1 MPEAD
6 DGAGVNAPT
15 RIRDALES
23 GGVALG
29 ARTLTRSPAMI
40 EALGRLGLD
49 YVWIDLEHGGPSAGD
64 ATTIADYVR
73 AAEAGGVEP
82 LVRLPSGEGH
92 VVRKV
97 LDAGVRT
104 VLIPRVETAAEVR
117 AALKAA
123 RFVYDGEPGARG
135 SASGR
140 AADWGDKPPDYA
152 GREDATTT
160 VGVMIEN
167 RHAVADIDAILS
179 VPELGFA
186 FIGPGDLSVSL
197 GHPLSTGH
205 PHVVE
210 AIDGVRAACLDAG
223 VPVGR
228 IADGVDDAIEAVES
242 GYRVVRIGGDVAAA
256 RQVLGGR
263 LDGVREGIE

>member
-1 MPEAD
+1 MY
-6 DGAGVNAPT
+6 APT
-15 RIRDALES
+15 RIRDALDA

-40 EALGRLGLD
+40 EAFGGLGLD
-49 YVWIDLEHGGPSAGD
+49 FVWIDLEHGGPAAGD
-64 ATTIADYVR
+64 ATAVAEYVR
-73 AAEAGGVEP
+73 AAEASGVEP

-104 VLIPRVETAAEVR
+104 VLVPRVETAEGVR
-117 AALKAA
+117 RAVRAA
-123 RFVYDGEPGARG
+123 RFVHDGEPGARG

-140 AADWGDKPPDYA
+140 AADWGTKPPDYVE
-152 GREDATTT
+152 REDATTT

-186 FIGPGDLSVSL
+186 FVGPGDLSVSL
-197 GHPLSTGH
+197 GHPLDTGH
-205 PHVVE
+205 PDVAE
-210 AIDGVRAACLDAG
+210 AIETVRRAGLDAG

-228 IADGVDDAIEAVES
+228 IANGVDAAVDAVES
-242 GYRVVRIGGDVAAA
+242 GYRIVRIGGDLGAA
-256 RQVLGGR
+256 RQLLGGR
-263 LDGVREGIE
+263 LDGVRERID